1 MSLLLLLAALLPW
14 ALSPIDALTRLFVAV
29 SILSIEMQLVTWTGA
44 GSLAALVIV
53 NVFVAGTLAGWQVAR
68 KKPLLVPWT
77 GGIIPRVP
85 VIAFAVLAAIVFV
98 LNASLPLRAA
108 DSYHLDR
115 VAQIERLG
123 TLEYDPAADPKI
135 NIVGWLYE
143 LLLAD
148 ARQIPA
154 IGPALVHVHGVF
166 GLLLYGLTLAAAFT
180 LLEPL
185 RVRWPMTALLVVPA
199 VFHQLVL
206 IKNDLFIA
214 APTLV
219 ALVWL
224 VASGASGTWRQMVW
238 AGWLVGLVV
247 GYKLT
252 NLPLAVLFAGAV
264 VMATG
269 GRDLRRLAA
278 PAGGLLIGLAA
289 SGLLLTLWQNA
300 TWYGGPFAVE
310 PVTEMGN
317 RTSGPAEAAESVA
330 RFGISLFDLGL
341 ATPRLWP
348 GRGGWGGTFGLP
360 FIWAVGVLLLYYRQA
375 HEARWALTIA
385 GLHFIAFA
393 AVFPDADLTQR
404 IALAPALLVIVIAV
418 HLIGR
423 PQKFAGAARLAL
435 VPVLIL
441 SGAQIVRS
449 AALYIVRA

>member
-1 MSLLLLLAALLPW
+1 MNLLILLAALLPW
-14 ALSPIDALTRLFVAV
+14 AVSPIDAFTRLFVAV
-29 SILSIEMQLVTWTGA
+29 SILSIEMQLVTWAGT
-44 GSLAALVIV
+44 GSLSALVVV
-53 NVFVAGTLAGWQVAR
+53 NVLVAAALAGWQVAR
-68 KKPLLVPWT
+68 KKPLLGAWKSAIT
-77 GGIIPRVP
+77 PRVP
-85 VIAFAVLAAIVFV
+85 LVVFAVLAALVLV

-108 DSYHLDR
+108 DSYHLER
-115 VAQIERLG
+115 LAQIERLG

-154 IGPALVHVHGVF
+154 IGPALVQMHGVF
-166 GLLLYGLTLAAAFT
+166 GLLLYGLTLAAVFA
-180 LLEPL
+180 LIEPP
-185 RVRWPMTALLVVPA
+185 RMRWPMMALLMVPA

-214 APTLV
+214 APALV

-252 NLPLAVLFAGAV
+252 NLPLAVLFAGAIV
-264 VMATG
+264 VATG
-269 GRDLRRLAA
+269 GRDVRRLAA
-278 PAGGLLIGLAA
+278 PAGGLLIGIAT

-300 TWYGGPFAVE
+300 TWYGGPFAAA
-310 PVTEMGN
+310 PVAEMGN

-330 RFGISLFDLGL
+330 RFGISLFDLGFV
-341 ATPRLWP
+341 TPRLWP

-360 FIWAVGVLLLYYRQA
+360 FIWAVAVLVLYYRHA
-375 HEARWALTIA
+375 REARWALALA
-385 GLHFIAFA
+385 GLHFIAYA
-393 AVFPDADLTQR
+393 AVFPDADITQR

-441 SGAQIVRS
+441 SAVQIVRS